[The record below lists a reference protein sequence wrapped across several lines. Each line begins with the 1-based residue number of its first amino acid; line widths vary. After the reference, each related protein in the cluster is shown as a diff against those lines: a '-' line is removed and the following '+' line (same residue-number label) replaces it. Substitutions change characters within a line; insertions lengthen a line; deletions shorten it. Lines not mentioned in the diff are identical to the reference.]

1 MLFYFYLTLI
11 RSPVLDSN
19 IRVDFNRNTGSRDT
33 DDWAVG
39 FTGGL
44 YEASIL
50 SSEPFTVGWT
60 FDGKTVEYNVD
71 MSALMVKE
79 GEVVKQNRLSYCWVI
94 NSLLVLSGLV

>member
-1 MLFYFYLTLI
+1 M
-11 RSPVLDSN
+11 LDSN
-19 IRVDFNRNTGSRDT
+19 IRVDFNRNTGSRDS

-79 GEVVKQNRLSYCWVI
+79 GEVVKNAQNRLSHCWVI
-94 NSLLVLSGLV
+94 NSLLVSSELV